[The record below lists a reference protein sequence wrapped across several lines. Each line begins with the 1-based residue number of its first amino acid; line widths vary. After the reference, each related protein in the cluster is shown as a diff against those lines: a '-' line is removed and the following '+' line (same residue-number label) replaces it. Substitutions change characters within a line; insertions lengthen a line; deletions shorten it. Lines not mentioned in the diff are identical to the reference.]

1 MRPHGSRVTIALLDI
16 PLGGNVKS
24 KLNWFVLAAVV
35 VVASSGNAAT
45 QVVREFE
52 GTGQIEIA
60 RFAQLAD
67 KAAEGRSKG
76 NLGAVRSA
84 LSIYYGDNAG
94 VYPASFNQL
103 IPKYVR
109 GVPFTQLPGTTCAS
123 SADIQV
129 IKGVK
134 TEDEIRDVLTSK
146 GGYYYVYD
154 EKSPMHGTF
163 GINCKQPDSKGMPWY
178 LY

>member
-1 MRPHGSRVTIALLDI
+1 
-16 PLGGNVKS
+16 
-24 KLNWFVLAAVV
+24 
-35 VVASSGNAAT
+35 
-45 QVVREFE
+45 

-84 LSIYYGDNAG
+84 LSIYYGDNEG

-129 IKGVK
+129 MQGVK
-134 TEDEIRDVLTSK
+134 TMDEIKSLLTSK

-163 GINCKQPDSKGMPWY
+163 GINCKQPDSKGTPWY